1 MSRIEQKDL
10 VLHPTP
16 NVDPARWDEAK
27 YYAFVD
33 ELCRGREYQKTA
45 IFAALRFVLGGNYD
59 NLRALARENYDSN
72 SNLREY
78 YRTWDAMESRL
89 QLPDILSCSL
99 DLATGTGKSYVLYAL
114 AAIMLAEGAA
124 KRVMVLCPSLT
135 IERGLMEKFRHLAG
149 DSNLRELMPENA
161 EFSPPRIIDAS
172 HTVEVGCI
180 CVENYHAVLRHVR
193 SSIRD
198 SFASR
203 GDDTLVLNDEA
214 HHVASSPGD
223 RGKWK
228 EFLMDS
234 EYGFRRV
241 IGVSG
246 TCYVG
251 NEYFSDV
258 VSRYSLREAIEE
270 RSVKNVEYVT
280 DAPHFP
286 DPDEKWQPIYQNHK
300 ESAAALRRRGIRP
313 LSIVVTKDISRCDI
327 VANELRAF
335 LCGQEGISEEQAAEK
350 VLVVTSAVAHRHNVP
365 QLRNVDSPQGKVEW
379 IVSVSMLSEGWD
391 VKNVFQIVPHE
402 ERAFN
407 SKLLVAQVLGRG
419 LRVPDGWNGEQPMVT
434 VFNHANWSSRIR
446 HLVDEILEIE
456 RRVSSV
462 IISESPHHF
471 DLHNLEYD
479 CVPKETIH
487 QMEKGYNL
495 RDMKI
500 TLPFDKAEQPATVEY
515 ERVQGEGREQHAVI
529 HRKNYTA
536 EEIAAGILMLLES
549 EDRETAADPNPR
561 RRTKY
566 AVECP
571 LDFLREKVHESVNS
585 AGIDPA
591 AIPETTKQRILQS
604 FNIIKRRASK
614 RVTYDRSPKEMFVKN
629 TRHRQAYSCSATEL
643 RRDKT
648 IFCRSNCA
656 DYLPQEQREFFA
668 QLADLDGEFSGRVQ
682 FIQND
687 YMCKSPV
694 NLAIADHAPERRFIR
709 RLMERENADVI
720 AGWLKNSDAGFYAI
734 EYSWGA
740 GHRPGRT
747 SHTKRGHFS
756 PDFFIKMIS
765 GRILVVEIKDDSEIR
780 EPSRENIG
788 KFQFAS
794 EHFQILNKRLEDQGE
809 SVRYQFNM
817 LTPRDYDLFFASWKD
832 ANSEKYKSELDA
844 ILVKMA
850 SNGNK

>member
-198 SFASR
+198 SFAGR

-228 EFLMDS
+228 EFLTDS

-280 DAPHFP
+280 
-286 DPDEKWQPIYQNHK
+286 
-300 ESAAALRRRGIRP
+300 GRP
-313 LSIVVTKDISRCDI
+313 AFSR
-327 VANELRAF
+327 
-335 LCGQEGISEEQAAEK
+335 
-350 VLVVTSAVAHRHNVP
+350 P
-365 QLRNVDSPQGKVEW
+365 
-379 IVSVSMLSEGWD
+379 
-391 VKNVFQIVPHE
+391 
-402 ERAFN
+402 
-407 SKLLVAQVLGRG
+407 
-419 LRVPDGWNGEQPMVT
+419 
-434 VFNHANWSSRIR
+434 
-446 HLVDEILEIE
+446 
-456 RRVSSV
+456 
-462 IISESPHHF
+462 
-471 DLHNLEYD
+471 
-479 CVPKETIH
+479 
-487 QMEKGYNL
+487 
-495 RDMKI
+495 
-500 TLPFDKAEQPATVEY
+500 
-515 ERVQGEGREQHAVI
+515 
-529 HRKNYTA
+529 
-536 EEIAAGILMLLES
+536 
-549 EDRETAADPNPR
+549 
-561 RRTKY
+561 
-566 AVECP
+566 
-571 LDFLREKVHESVNS
+571 
-585 AGIDPA
+585 
-591 AIPETTKQRILQS
+591 
-604 FNIIKRRASK
+604 
-614 RVTYDRSPKEMFVKN
+614 
-629 TRHRQAYSCSATEL
+629 
-643 RRDKT
+643 
-648 IFCRSNCA
+648 
-656 DYLPQEQREFFA
+656 
-668 QLADLDGEFSGRVQ
+668 
-682 FIQND
+682 
-687 YMCKSPV
+687 
-694 NLAIADHAPERRFIR
+694 
-709 RLMERENADVI
+709 
-720 AGWLKNSDAGFYAI
+720 
-734 EYSWGA
+734 
-740 GHRPGRT
+740 
-747 SHTKRGHFS
+747 
-756 PDFFIKMIS
+756 
-765 GRILVVEIKDDSEIR
+765 
-780 EPSRENIG
+780 
-788 KFQFAS
+788 
-794 EHFQILNKRLEDQGE
+794 
-809 SVRYQFNM
+809 
-817 LTPRDYDLFFASWKD
+817 
-832 ANSEKYKSELDA
+832 
-844 ILVKMA
+844 
-850 SNGNK
+850 